1 MNQALPVFKSWVP
14 EWLIRAS
21 IFLVLLPSMFIL
33 GIYAANITQAAGYY
47 GIEPTDIQYSIVI
60 YYAALAAFFPM
71 EQRFFSY
78 IATRNYFIIGTI
90 LLITCNA
97 IFYFSKS
104 PVVFISLRFLEG
116 VLGSGVVGTC
126 ITLIFSR
133 MQTERSRAMG
143 YSVFYGILLSSSP
156 LAMLVA
162 AWVLEYFE
170 FNVLY
175 KALLFLQIPG
185 ALLLILIMNN
195 VRIKRRIPLVQLEW
209 VSYVFYSLLLC
220 LVGYVLVYGQQLNW
234 LEDSR
239 IWGSLIAIV
248 FLIAFFIIRQRT
260 IKRPYL
266 NLNIYKYR
274 NFRIGIILMVIF
286 YVCRSTTSVTS
297 SFFANALG
305 MDPIH
310 ISYVMLA
317 NLLGIVLS
325 LAVTG
330 RFILLKKSMR
340 MIWLTGFGFL
350 LIFHVWMY
358 FLFSTQANATSFILP
373 LFMQGLG
380 SGVLM
385 VSIVV
390 FTVSS
395 VPAPISGSASA
406 TGVSYRFLGFSM
418 SMALISFFGLQ
429 QRSIHYQ
436 SFQQHVTQLNPVA
449 TERMAQYKQA
459 LLHTGAG
466 QEQAAQLSSGLLS
479 KAVALQTQLR
489 FSMDYYAIISVV
501 LAFVML
507 LIALVPHIRK
517 TIINFRSKP
526 IPF

>member
-1 MNQALPVFKSWVP
+1 MSQALPVFRNWVP
-14 EWLIRAS
+14 EWLIKVS
-21 IFLVLLPSMFIL
+21 LFLVLLPAMFIL
-33 GIYAANITQAAGYY
+33 GIYAANITEAAGYY
-47 GIEPTDIQYSIVI
+47 GIEPTDVQYSIVI

-90 LLITCNA
+90 LLIGCNVV
-97 IFYFSKS
+97 FYFSRS
-104 PVVFISLRFLEG
+104 AVVFVSMRFLEG

-133 MQTERSRAMG
+133 MQTERVRAMG
-143 YSVFYGILLSSSP
+143 YSVFYGVLLSSSP
-156 LAMLVA
+156 LAMILS
-162 AWVLEYFE
+162 AWILEYFE

-185 ALLLILIMNN
+185 AVLLILIMNN
-195 VRIKRRIPLVQLEW
+195 VRMKRKIPLVQLEW
-209 VSYVFYSLLLC
+209 VSYVFYALLLC

-234 LEDSR
+234 LDDVR
-239 IWGSLIAIV
+239 IWGSLIAIL
-248 FLIAFFIIRQRT
+248 FLIAFFVIRQRT

-266 NLNIYKYR
+266 NLDIYKYR
-274 NFRIGIILMVIF
+274 NFRVGIILMVIF

-297 SFFANALG
+297 SFFGNALG

-317 NLLGIVLS
+317 NLVGIVLS

-330 RFILLKKSMR
+330 RFILQKKSMR

-395 VPAPISGSASA
+395 VPVPISGSASA
-406 TGVSYRFLGFSM
+406 TGVSYRFLGFAI

-429 QRSIHYQ
+429 QRSEHYH
-436 SFQQHVTQLNPVA
+436 SLQQHVTQINPLA
-449 TERMAQYKQA
+449 TERIELYKQSMLKA
-459 LLHTGAG
+459 GAS
-466 QEQAAQLSSGLLS
+466 QEQAAKLSSGLLY
-479 KAVALQTQLR
+479 KAVGLQTQLR
-489 FSMDYYAIISVV
+489 FSMDYYAIISGVIVV
-501 LAFVML
+501 VML
-507 LIALVPHIRK
+507 LIATIPYLRN